1 LYKCCYNY
9 RVDSDRVESAGFR
22 DPTQQS
28 AWRPL
33 RLLQAAMDAEIA
45 RIYAEAQIDR
55 LKPSW
60 VMELLR
66 LHARGP
72 MTITEL
78 ASSVQ
83 LTHSAVSQKVAAM
96 RTAGWVRTSAGP
108 DARSKKVHLTAKAT
122 RIIGLLAA
130 EWRATEAAVAELEA
144 EIPYPL
150 SRVVTD
156 IEEALRRRSF
166 HDRILEKL
174 AQDPDWSAS
183 QAGAPMSGVTAGQ
196 AGVTAG

>member
-1 LYKCCYNY
+1 
-9 RVDSDRVESAGFR
+9 VDSASFR
-22 DPTQQS
+22 DPTEQS

-33 RLLQAAMDAEIA
+33 RLLQAAMDADIA
-45 RIYAEAQIDR
+45 RIYAEAQVSG

-66 LHARGP
+66 LHARGA

-96 RTAGWVRTSAGP
+96 RTAGWVATSAGP
-108 DARSKKVHLTAKAT
+108 DARSKTVHLTAKAT

-156 IEEALRRRSF
+156 IEEALRRKSF
-166 HDRILEKL
+166 HDRILAKL
-174 AQDPDWSAS
+174 AQDPDWSKAK
-183 QAGAPMSGVTAGQ
+183 AEHA
-196 AGVTAG
+196 